1 MEYIIGPYYLCDAQK
16 SVDQITTTLRCCWLP
31 AYVSIMYR
39 ADGGETMVRNAE
51 SKKYVTYSTDEIKE
65 EEYTTKLLLLLFL
78 FFLFSLCSVVEIP
91 S

>member
-1 MEYIIGPYYLCDAQK
+1 
-16 SVDQITTTLRCCWLP
+16 
-31 AYVSIMYR
+31 MYR